1 MEPEFGIIELKMA
14 FYNGKWRENS
24 KIKAKS
30 FEKKSTSRFR
40 FLALSANC
48 LSLKVWVFRDVCFM
62 TERSI
67 IWSWVKPI
75 YGKILA
81 RLSLEKGLL
90 TLRKER
96 KKKSP
101 LLMIFF
107 FLAKQW
113 VCWARLWYNF
123 QLLTN
128 NWWLWKK
135 VPAVLSFCQ
144 LPSSLKVK
152 IIGHIFLKIIFFW
165 FLKFN
170 FEAFVKYHPLQF

>member
-1 MEPEFGIIELKMA
+1 MK
-14 FYNGKWRENS
+14 
-24 KIKAKS
+24 
-30 FEKKSTSRFR
+30 KKSTSRFR

-135 VPAVLSFCQ
+135 SASCAEILSIAIKSKSEDNWTHFFSRLSF
-144 LPSSLKVK
+144 
-152 IIGHIFLKIIFFW
+152 FDF
-165 FLKFN
+165 
-170 FEAFVKYHPLQF
+170 